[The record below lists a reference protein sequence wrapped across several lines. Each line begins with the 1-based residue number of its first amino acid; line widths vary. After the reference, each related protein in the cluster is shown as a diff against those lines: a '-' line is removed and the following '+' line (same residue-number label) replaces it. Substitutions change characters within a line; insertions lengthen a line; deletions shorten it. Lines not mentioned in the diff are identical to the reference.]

1 LDLLIPLLA
10 SAIPLVLD
18 ANEEKR
24 NPVPSNGSEEQST
37 GQKIKCTEDPEIG
50 EKHTVND
57 WPGFCL
63 HTR

>member
-24 NPVPSNGSEEQST
+24 NPVPSNGSEEQRT
-37 GQKIKCTEDPEIG
+37 GQKNKMHRGSRDRREAHG
-50 EKHTVND
+50 K
-57 WPGFCL
+57 
-63 HTR
+63 